1 MMDAMLEALETE
13 LELMVRSRTVRHS
26 TPRSPGGSSPSHLP
40 AAQERAISVIW
51 PASSS
56 LPSFGSF
63 IFNCQ
68 LLADSMAVLAS
79 LYSSTLFP
87 PSTGAAMAVLNPSAG
102 GAKPEAAPCAGA
114 GPAPAA

>member
-79 LYSSTLFP
+79 LYSSTLFTH
-87 PSTGAAMAVLNPSAG
+87 SILAAMAVLNARCWWERT
-102 GAKPEAAPCAGA
+102 EAASCS
-114 GPAPAA
+114 